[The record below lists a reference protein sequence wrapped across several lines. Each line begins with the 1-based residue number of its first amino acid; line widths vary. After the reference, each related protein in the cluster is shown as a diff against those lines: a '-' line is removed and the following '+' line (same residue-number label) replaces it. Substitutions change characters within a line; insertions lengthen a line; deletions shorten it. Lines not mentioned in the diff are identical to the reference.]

1 MKKLLALLLAFC
13 LAFCGGTSAFADVA
27 STVAVASTGTFQID
41 NTSIAIKIGESA
53 VLTAYENGSPT
64 MNATWTVSNPS
75 IATVSNGLVTG
86 HQLGTTAVTATNSA
100 GESVTCYV
108 HVILKGIDVSS
119 WQGNIDW
126 GTVKNQG
133 IDFAIIRTGYGK
145 TAPEVQ
151 TDAYFEQNYSGAT
164 ANGIKVGAYHYS
176 YAENVQDALQEA
188 DFCLSI
194 LNGRKLDYPVFYD
207 IEDTIHRTMD
217 ADLMADIVEAFCG
230 KMEAAGYRT
239 GVYSSVN
246 IFNSNLSSPRLDK
259 YDRWVASW
267 GKDVP
272 NFNKAY
278 TIWQY
283 AYGTLSGVN
292 GNVDLNYSFKDY
304 SQAGTPV
311 NPSTPSTPTLTC
323 DTSSY
328 TFGSNDVYYY
338 KIFTSSAT
346 QPTATSSNPSAV
358 SVTFGK
364 KVSDGYIFQINN
376 VGAGTATIT
385 TTTAEGASVSFQ
397 ATGNRSATGSKLTCD
412 TSSYTFSNN
421 SVYYYK
427 VFTDSIVQP
436 TATSSNPSVVSV
448 TFGKKV
454 SDGYIFQINNVGT
467 GTAVI
472 TTTTVDGASVSFQAT
487 GNKSIV
493 SKPTLACDTTSPY
506 TFGSNSTYYYKVF
519 TNSATRPTAT
529 SSNPSVVSVTFG
541 KKVSDGYIFQI
552 NNVGT
557 GTAVITTTAADG
569 SSVSFQATG
578 TKSTS
583 TSSPLKCDTTA
594 PYTFGSNSSYYYKVF
609 TTSAT
614 QPTATSSNPSAVSVT
629 FGKKVSDGYIFQ
641 INNVG
646 TGTAVITTTTADGSS
661 VSFQATGTKAS
672 SGTAPSSGSL
682 ACDTTYPF
690 TIKRGNVYTFLFTP
704 KGTVG
709 TPQFTTG
716 NSNVLITAGLKLR
729 NGSYLLTVKGV
740 GTGSTGV
747 YATIPGQAPINYCTV
762 NVQ

>member
-13 LAFCGGTSAFADVA
+13 LTFCGGTSAFADVA

-338 KIFTSSAT
+338 KVFTSSAT
-346 QPTATSSNPSAV
+346 
-358 SVTFGK
+358 
-364 KVSDGYIFQINN
+364 
-376 VGAGTATIT
+376 
-385 TTTAEGASVSFQ
+385 
-397 ATGNRSATGSKLTCD
+397 
-412 TSSYTFSNN
+412 
-421 SVYYYK
+421 
-427 VFTDSIVQP
+427 QP

-493 SKPTLACDTTSPY
+493 SKPPLACDTTSPY

-682 ACDTTYPF
+682 VCDTTYPF

>member
-1 MKKLLALLLAFC
+1 MQTAFICAERCSGCACSRRSRFKGGAQLKKILALLLTFC
-13 LAFCGGTSAFADVA
+13 LTFYCGAAAFAEDV
-27 STVAVASTGTFQID
+27 SAVAATSTGTFQID
-41 NTSIAIKIGESA
+41 NTSIAIKVGESA
-53 VLTAYENGSPT
+53 VITAYENGSPT

-75 IATVSNGLVTG
+75 IASVSNGLVTG
-86 HQLGTTAVTATNSA
+86 HQLGTTTVTATNSA
-100 GESVTCYV
+100 GESATCYV
-108 HVILKGIDVSS
+108 HVVLKGIDVSS

-151 TDAYFEQNYSGAT
+151 TDAYFAQNYSGAT
-164 ANGIKVGAYHYS
+164 ANGIKVGVYHFS
-176 YAENVQDALQEA
+176 YAETVEDALQEA

-194 LNGRKLDYPVFYD
+194 LDGRELDYPVFYD
-207 IEDTIHRTMD
+207 IEDTVHRTMD
-217 ADLMADIVEAFCG
+217 TNLMADIVEAFCG
-230 KMEAAGYRT
+230 KIEAAGYRT

-267 GKDVP
+267 GRDVA
-272 NFNKAY
+272 NLDKAY

-283 AYGTLSGVN
+283 AYGTLAGIS

-311 NPSTPSTPTLTC
+311 APSNPTTPSISC

-328 TFGSNDVYYY
+328 AFGSNDVYYY
-338 KIFTSSAT
+338 KVVTSSATQPTATSSNPAVVSVTFGKKVSGGYIFQINNVGTGTAVITTTTADGASVSFQATGNKSIVSSTLTCDTTSPYTFGSNSTYYYKVFTNSTT

-364 KVSDGYIFQINN
+364 
-376 VGAGTATIT
+376 
-385 TTTAEGASVSFQ
+385 
-397 ATGNRSATGSKLTCD
+397 R
-412 TSSYTFSNN
+412 
-421 SVYYYK
+421 
-427 VFTDSIVQP
+427 
-436 TATSSNPSVVSV
+436 
-448 TFGKKV
+448 V

-472 TTTTVDGASVSFQAT
+472 TTTTADGASVSFQAT
-487 GNKSIV
+487 GTRST
-493 SKPTLACDTTSPY
+493 SSGTPLRCDTTSPY
-506 TFGSNSTYYYKVF
+506 TFGSNS
-519 TNSATRPTAT
+519 A
-529 SSNPSVVSVTFG
+529 
-541 KKVSDGYIFQI
+541 
-552 NNVGT
+552 
-557 GTAVITTTAADG
+557 
-569 SSVSFQATG
+569 
-578 TKSTS
+578 
-583 TSSPLKCDTTA
+583 
-594 PYTFGSNSSYYYKVF
+594 YYYKVF

-646 TGTAVITTTTADGSS
+646 TGTAVITTTVDGSS
-661 VSFQATGTKAS
+661 VSFQATGNRS
-672 SGTAPSSGSL
+672 SSSGSTPTGSL
-682 ACDTTYPF
+682 TCDTTHPF
-690 TIKRGNVYTFLFTP
+690 TIRQGNIYTFLFTP
-704 KGTVG
+704 NGNVG

-740 GTGSTGV
+740 GAGSTGV
-747 YATIPGQAPINYCTV
+747 YATIPGQAPVNYCTV
-762 NVQ
+762 NVE

>member
-1 MKKLLALLLAFC
+1 MKKILALLLTFC
-13 LAFCGGTSAFADVA
+13 LTFYCGAAAFAEDV
-27 STVAVASTGTFQID
+27 SAVAATSTGTFQID
-41 NTSIAIKIGESA
+41 NTSIAIKVGESA
-53 VLTAYENGSPT
+53 VITAYENGSPT

-75 IATVSNGLVTG
+75 IASVSNGLVTG
-86 HQLGTTAVTATNSA
+86 HQLGTTTVTATNSA
-100 GESVTCYV
+100 GESATCYV
-108 HVILKGIDVSS
+108 HVVLKGIDVSS

-151 TDAYFEQNYSGAT
+151 TDAYFAQNYSGAT
-164 ANGIKVGAYHYS
+164 ANGIKVGVYHFS
-176 YAENVQDALQEA
+176 YAETVEDALQEA

-194 LNGRKLDYPVFYD
+194 LDGRELDYPVFYD
-207 IEDTIHRTMD
+207 IEDTVHRTMD
-217 ADLMADIVEAFCG
+217 TNLMADIVEAFCG
-230 KMEAAGYRT
+230 KIEAAGYRT

-246 IFNSNLSSPRLDK
+246 IFNSNLSSSRLDK

-267 GKDVP
+267 GRDVA
-272 NFNKAY
+272 NLDKAY

-283 AYGTLSGVN
+283 AYGTLAGIS

-311 NPSTPSTPTLTC
+311 APSNPTTPSISC

-328 TFGSNDVYYY
+328 AFGSNDVYYY
-338 KIFTSSAT
+338 KVVTSSAT

-376 VGAGTATIT
+376 VGSGTATIT

-397 ATGNRSATGSKLTCD
+397 ATGNKSATPALTCD

-436 TATSSNPSVVSV
+436 TATSSNPAVVSV
-448 TFGKKV
+448 TFGKKVSGGYIFQINNVGTGTAVITTTTADGASVSFQATGNKSIVSSTLTCDTTSPYTFGSNSTYYYKVFTNSTTQPTATSSNPSAVSVTFGKRV

-472 TTTTVDGASVSFQAT
+472 TTTTADGAASVSFQAT
-487 GNKSIV
+487 GTRST
-493 SKPTLACDTTSPY
+493 SSSTPLRCDTTSPY
-506 TFGSNSTYYYKVF
+506 TFGSNS
-519 TNSATRPTAT
+519 A
-529 SSNPSVVSVTFG
+529 
-541 KKVSDGYIFQI
+541 
-552 NNVGT
+552 
-557 GTAVITTTAADG
+557 
-569 SSVSFQATG
+569 
-578 TKSTS
+578 
-583 TSSPLKCDTTA
+583 
-594 PYTFGSNSSYYYKVF
+594 YYYKVF

-646 TGTAVITTTTADGSS
+646 TGTAVITTTVDGSS
-661 VSFQATGTKAS
+661 VSFQATGNRS
-672 SGTAPSSGSL
+672 SSSGSTPTGSL
-682 ACDTTYPF
+682 TCDTTHPF
-690 TIKRGNVYTFLFTP
+690 TIRQGNIYTFLFTP
-704 KGTVG
+704 NGNVG

-740 GTGSTGV
+740 GAGSTGV
-747 YATIPGQAPINYCTV
+747 YATIPGQAPVNYCTV
-762 NVQ
+762 NVE